1 MASDLEKLNA
11 TFGRPGSVSFIDHKL
26 GGIAAELVTEK
37 SSAQVAL
44 HGAHVLSFTPQGAKD
59 VLWMSP
65 EARIAEGQG
74 IRGGIPVCWPW
85 FATHATDPSKPDHGF
100 VRKRPW
106 RVARTEASAGRAVIE
121 LAHGTK
127 EGDEALWPGRAEL
140 TLTVSLTDRL
150 QVDLT
155 TRNIGA
161 EAFELTQALHTYFAV
176 GEIAQTVVDGLD
188 GRAYLDKLQ
197 ANKRLKQ
204 SGGITFD
211 GEVDRIYLDTVD
223 DVTIEDQG
231 NKRAIRVAKSGS
243 RSTVVWNPAVEKS
256 LRLSHMPP
264 GAYRGMVCVETTN
277 AGGDVITLQ
286 PRDEHRL
293 STILSVEPLAS
304 RA

>member
-1 MASDLEKLNA
+1 M
-11 TFGRPGSVSFIDHKL
+11 SFIDHKL
-26 GGIAAELVTEK
+26 GGVAAELVTENA
-37 SSAQVAL
+37 SAHVAL
-44 HGAHVLSFTPQGAKD
+44 HGAHVLSFTPRGAKD

-65 EARIAEGQG
+65 EARIADGQG

-106 RVARTEASAGRAVIE
+106 RVSSTSATPGRAEIAF
-121 LAHGTK
+121 AHGTV

-140 TLTVSLTDRL
+140 LLTVTLTDRL
-150 QVDLT
+150 QVDLM
-155 TRNIGA
+155 TRNVGA
-161 EAFELTQALHTYFAV
+161 EPFELTQALHTYFAV
-176 GEIAQTVVDGLD
+176 GDITDTLVEGLD
-188 GRAYLDKLQ
+188 GRSYLDKLQ
-197 ANKRLKQ
+197 GNKRLEQ

-211 GEVDRIYLDTVD
+211 GEVDRIYLDTAD
-223 DVTIEDQG
+223 DVTIMDRE
-231 NKRAIRVAKSGS
+231 NARTILVAKSGS

-256 LRLSHMPP
+256 LRLSDMPP

-293 STILSVEPLAS
+293 STILSLEPLAP